1 MSFLFYNEIDNL
13 RKLNNLGINNFD
25 MKLVGGK
32 HTMNGEQLLIRF
44 TNENF
49 QKKMY
54 AIAENVYFFTGF
66 GNSNATA
73 VIGKSSVI
81 LIDAL
86 DCDRYAKN
94 LRKELSKITPK
105 PVRTIIYTH
114 TCPDHTGGAGVFS
127 DTVQEV
133 IAFAKAREDLKY
145 YDRLENILNMRKIFA
160 RGYSL
165 SDEDAITHGLGPRE
179 GFIKAGA
186 SQVPLEPTTLYTG
199 KSVEREI
206 DGVKFKLISM
216 PGETKDSISV
226 LLPEYNV
233 LAVGDNYS
241 NVFPNMYSV
250 RGSSYRDVANWI
262 EILDQILALDAET
275 ILPGHTWPLLGKEE
289 ARRSIQNY
297 RDVLEYVLFET
308 LRCMNDGLTLN
319 ETAEAVKLPE
329 RFKTK
334 SLGEYFSLVEWAVKA
349 IYTGYL
355 GWFDGQAANLIPVPQ
370 EEYRQTMLE
379 LIGEENLRRKIKACV
394 MQEQYQMALQLNMI
408 LHDPVLEKAALEG
421 RAAEVANA
429 NARHFYL
436 ARAKEF

>member
-1 MSFLFYNEIDNL
+1 
-13 RKLNNLGINNFD
+13 
-25 MKLVGGK
+25 
-32 HTMNGEQLLIRF
+32 MNGEQLLIRF

-49 QKKMY
+49 QKKVY

-145 YDRLENILNMRKIFA
+145 YDRLEDILNMRKIFA
-160 RGYSL
+160 RGYGL

-199 KSVEREI
+199 KSVERELTASNSSSSACR
-206 DGVKFKLISM
+206 VKRRIPFRFCCRNTTCSRS
-216 PGETKDSISV
+216 G
-226 LLPEYNV
+226 
-233 LAVGDNYS
+233 
-241 NVFPNMYSV
+241 
-250 RGSSYRDVANWI
+250 
-262 EILDQILALDAET
+262 T
-275 ILPGHTWPLLGKEE
+275 ITPMSFRICTACGG
-289 ARRSIQNY
+289 RRIA
-297 RDVLEYVLFET
+297 
-308 LRCMNDGLTLN
+308 M
-319 ETAEAVKLPE
+319 
-329 RFKTK
+329 
-334 SLGEYFSLVEWAVKA
+334 
-349 IYTGYL
+349 
-355 GWFDGQAANLIPVPQ
+355 
-370 EEYRQTMLE
+370 
-379 LIGEENLRRKIKACV
+379 
-394 MQEQYQMALQLNMI
+394 
-408 LHDPVLEKAALEG
+408 
-421 RAAEVANA
+421 
-429 NARHFYL
+429 
-436 ARAKEF
+436 